1 MSISKPPFFDGNN
14 YSHWKAKMTIFIQAL
29 DFNLWDIIID
39 GPELPHI
46 ISQEGIK
53 TLKPRSSYT
62 DDDRKKV
69 QLNAKAK
76 HVIICALNSNEFNRV
91 SSCATAKEMWDRL
104 EVTYEGANQVK
115 DAKIN
120 MLVREYEMF
129 SMKEN
134 ENISRMFVRFT
145 NIINSLQS
153 LNKCYTNS
161 EMVRK
166 ILRCLPK
173 SWMPKVTA
181 IEEAK
186 DLNTLPLEEL
196 LGSLM
201 THEMTIKN
209 HEDDEEQDKKK
220 KKVIAFKSSTTDS
233 SEEEIDD
240 EMALI
245 TRRFKKYLA
254 KKKFGNKHFKKTFPS
269 KSETK
274 KEEIVFFEC
283 NKPGHYKSECPRLKK
298 AKDTIKKKK
307 AMLATWSDS
316 DESSSEE
323 EEDHEVAQIAL
334 MAINDSDKDEDEDE
348 DENEVSELLELLEKF
363 SLENA
368 SFKKTIKALNKE
380 NVSLKHELERLSNKS
395 LDDKIISLEKENETL
410 KVEIDA
416 LKKTFSKFS
425 DSSEKLD
432 KLLGLQ
438 RCVFNKAGLGY
449 DEMNNVKHFQKYLD
463 KKDKQKISPS
473 MTCNYCNKHGHTTRT
488 CYRKKNDMYKRNLLL
503 NNKLLKVRTIWVP
516 KGTFVTNPAGPKA
529 TWVPKSST

>member
-1 MSISKPPFFDGNN
+1 SKPPFFDGNN

-39 GPELPHI
+39 DPELPHI

-104 EVTYEGANQVK
+104 EVPCEGTNQVK

-134 ENISRMFVRFT
+134 ENISGMFVRFT

-181 IEEAK
+181 IEKAK

-201 THEMTIKN
+201 THEMTIQN

-220 KKVIAFKSSTTDS
+220 KKVIAFKSSTADS
-233 SEEEIDD
+233 SDEDSDD

-245 TRRFKKYLA
+245 ARRFKKYLA
-254 KKKFGNKHFKKTFPS
+254 KKKFGNKHFKKTLPS

-274 KEEIVFFEC
+274 KEEIICFKC
-283 NKPGHYKSECPRLKK
+283 NKPGHYKSESPRLKK

-307 AMLATWSDS
+307 IMLPTWLDS
-316 DESSSEE
+316 DESSSKVEE
-323 EEDHEVAQIAL
+323 NQEVAQLAL
-334 MAINDSDKDEDEDE
+334 MAINDSDEDEDE
-348 DENEVSELLELLEKF
+348 DENEVSELLELLETF
-363 SLENA
+363 SLENT
-368 SFKKTIKALNKE
+368 SLKRTIKALNRG
-380 NVSLKHELERLSNKS
+380 NISLKHEIECISNKS
-395 LDDKIISLEKENETL
+395 LDDKTIYLEKENESL
-410 KVEIDA
+410 KVEIYA

-425 DSSEKLD
+425 NSSEKLD
-432 KLLGLQ
+432 NLLGLQ

-449 DEMNNVKHFQKYLD
+449 DEMNNVKHFQKYLE
-463 KKDKQKISPS
+463 KKDNKKTSSSIAY
-473 MTCNYCNKHGHTTRT
+473 TYCNKNGHTTHNCFHKR
-488 CYRKKNDMYKRNLLL
+488 NDMHKENLLL
-503 NNKLLKVRTIWVP
+503 KNKVLKLRTIWVP
-516 KGTFVTNPAGPKA
+516 KGTFITNPPGPKA

>member
-1 MSISKPPFFDGNN
+1 
-14 YSHWKAKMTIFIQAL
+14 MTIFIQAL

-91 SSCATAKEMWDRL
+91 LSCATAKEMWDRL
-104 EVTYEGANQVK
+104 EVTYEGTNQVK

-134 ENISRMFVRFT
+134 ENISGMFVRFT

-209 HEDDEEQDKKK
+209 HEDDEEQYKRK

-233 SEEEIDD
+233 SEEDSDD
-240 EMALI
+240 EIALM

-269 KSETK
+269 KTETK
-274 KEEIVFFEC
+274 KEEIICFEC

-298 AKDTIKKKK
+298 PKDTIKKKK

-316 DESSSEE
+316 DESSSDEE
-323 EEDHEVAQIAL
+323 ENQEVAQIAL
-334 MAINDSDKDEDEDE
+334 MAINDSDEDEDEDE
-348 DENEVSELLELLEKF
+348 DENEVSELLDLLEKF
-363 SLENA
+363 RLENA
-368 SFKKTIKALNKE
+368 SLKKTIKALNRE
-380 NVSLKHELERLSNKS
+380 NASLKHELECLSNKP
-395 LDDKIISLEKENETL
+395 LDDKTIYLKKENETL
-410 KVEIDA
+410 KIEIDS

-425 DSSEKLD
+425 NSSEKLD

-449 DEMNNVKHFQKYLD
+449 DEMNNVKHFQKYLE
-463 KKDKQKISPS
+463 KKDSRKTSSSIACTYWK
-473 MTCNYCNKHGHTTRT
+473 NYGHTTQN
-488 CYRKKNDMYKRNLLL
+488 CYHKRNDMHKRNLLL
-503 NNKLLKVRTIWVP
+503 KNKVFKLRTIWVP
-516 KGTFVTNPAGPKA
+516 KGTFFTNPPRPKA